1 MDETLEN
8 PDYGRYIELCTRQL
22 AAAMKGAKRESGL
35 LAEDLIAAADLI
47 SRISP
52 DENDAAANATTS
64 SATGL
69 HRQLRE
75 RVNGVVLRMQFAD
88 RLDQQIDN
96 VRKNLTLLAE
106 YIEADEAG
114 GNRLAWSE
122 FLQRSRQSFTM
133 EQERFMFDTVLGDP
147 ETAAKTDRTCS
158 YALLFEEGDG
168 SV

>member
-1 MDETLEN
+1 MDETLDN

-22 AAAMKGAKRESGL
+22 AAAMKGAKRESAL
-35 LAEDLIAAADLI
+35 LAEDLIAAAELVN
-47 SRISP
+47 RISP
-52 DENDAAANATTS
+52 DENGASADATT
-64 SATGL
+64 APAAGL

-96 VRKNLTLLAE
+96 VRKNLSLLAE
-106 YIEADEAG
+106 YMEADEAG

-122 FLQRSRQSFTM
+122 FLQCSRQSFTM
-133 EQERFMFDTVLGDP
+133 EQERFMFDTVLGDA
-147 ETAAKTDRTCS
+147 EMAAKTDRTCS
-158 YALLFEEGDG
+158 YALLFDEGEG